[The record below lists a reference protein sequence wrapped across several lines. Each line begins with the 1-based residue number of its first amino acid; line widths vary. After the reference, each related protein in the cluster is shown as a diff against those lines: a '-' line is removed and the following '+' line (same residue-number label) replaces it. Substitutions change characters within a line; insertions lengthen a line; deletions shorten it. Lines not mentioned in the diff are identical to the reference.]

1 MLIKVWFWH
10 MWPPP
15 WWSIHHADQT
25 CKGLL
30 NLVIKIWNSIC
41 SICYNCIF
49 HFSHISGQFDLSRIG
64 SVIYHPDPIIEKSL
78 NIQLEFWNSASDICY
93 SHICAIATFFEIWSP
108 PIKVIY
114 ALSSSDFWGDSEFEV
129 RNLKIQPVAS
139 TFSIF
144 QLDIHSD
151 MRI

>member
-1 MLIKVWFWH
+1 MLIKVWWFWH

-15 WWSIHHADQT
+15 WWSIHHSDQT

-64 SVIYHPDPIIEKSL
+64 SVIYHPDPIFEKSL
-78 NIQLEFWNSASDICY
+78 NIKLEFWNSASDICY
-93 SHICAIATFFEIWSP
+93 SHICAIATFFRNLISTNQGDLCTILIRFLRRFWIWSQ
-108 PIKVIY
+108 KFENSTCSIY
-114 ALSSSDFWGDSEFEV
+114 
-129 RNLKIQPVAS
+129 I
-139 TFSIF
+139 
-144 QLDIHSD
+144 
-151 MRI
+151 